1 MMRSVLSRVPWVSG
15 VVNGRP
21 KSLAVLTDGEV
32 GHRPPFRLSNR
43 QIVRILLQHVGLNR
57 LLRGGVEG
65 ERPAIGG
72 IVGALDLV
80 ALGEKVRSS
89 GYVGIAGVGDA
100 GGSRGGIDG
109 IPKCLPHAQRWQRVD
124 LGPIL
129 IRLARACEDR
139 PHVVE
144 EQTLEV
150 GDGASP
156 EGSVGLVLGL
166 GLVAIDAHDKFA
178 GEQIER
184 ETHFFRLRPRV
195 ADSLQGAIPAIPLTG
210 FAALTTAFANDVDGD
225 LAFAQL
231 THALGRPG
239 DMFIGLSTSGNARNV
254 CAAATVARI
263 RGLRT
268 LGLTGASGGMLA
280 PLCDICL
287 RVPTAETFRAQEF
300 HLPIYHCL
308 SLMLEDEFFAPNI
321 GALSRGS

>member
-1 MMRSVLSRVPWVSG
+1 MSNPHLDYLCERAPELSPLRDQIDAS
-15 VVNGRP
+15 
-21 KSLAVLTDGEV
+21 
-32 GHRPPFRLSNR
+32 FRM
-43 QIVRILLQHVGLNR
+43 
-57 LLRGGVEG
+57 LRD
-65 ERPAIGG
+65 A
-72 IVGALDLV
+72 
-80 ALGEKVRSS
+80 
-89 GYVGIAGVGDA
+89 IAGGGKLLLCGN
-100 GGSRGGIDG
+100 GGSAADADHWAGELLKGFKSKR
-109 IPKCLPHAQRWQRVD
+109 PLLPS
-124 LGPIL
+124 
-129 IRLARACEDR
+129 ARA
-139 PHVVE
+139 
-144 EQTLEV
+144 
-150 GDGASP
+150 
-156 EGSVGLVLGL
+156 GLPA
-166 GLVAIDAHDKFA
+166 AI
-178 GEQIER
+178 
-184 ETHFFRLRPRV
+184 

-210 FAALTTAFANDVDGD
+210 FVALTTAFSNDVDGD

-308 SLMLEDEFFAPNI
+308 SLMLEDEFFAPKI